1 MHALTLHCGISKFV
15 ARLCR
20 ELGRGGHSTHGGQD
34 KSRELR
40 PGRMGEE
47 RWHIKYFARGATT
60 HDSLRLATRPWP
72 IETNGT
78 SRQRH
83 DARR

>member
-1 MHALTLHCGISKFV
+1 MRALTLHRRISKII

-20 ELGRGGHSTHGGQD
+20 ELGRGGHSTNAGQD

-60 HDSLRLATRPWP
+60 HDGLSLATSPWP
-72 IETNGT
+72 IAANGT
-78 SRQRH
+78 SR
-83 DARR
+83 

>member
-1 MHALTLHCGISKFV
+1 MHALTLHRGISKII

-20 ELGRGGHSTHGGQD
+20 ELGRGGHSTHAGQD

-40 PGRMGEE
+40 PGRMREE
-47 RWHIKYFARGATT
+47 RWHINYFARGAMT
-60 HDSLRLATRPWP
+60 HDRLPLAASPWP
-72 IETNGT
+72 IATNST

-83 DARR
+83 DERR